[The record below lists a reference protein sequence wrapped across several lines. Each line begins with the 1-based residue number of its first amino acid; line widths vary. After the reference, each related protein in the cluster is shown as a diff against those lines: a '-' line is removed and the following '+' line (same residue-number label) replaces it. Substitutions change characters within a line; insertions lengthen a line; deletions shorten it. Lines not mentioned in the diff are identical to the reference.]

1 MHDKGHVSED
11 LVDLRFQIYT
21 QPGFARAMEHIMALQ
36 IMEFRQK
43 NMLTADELNRILADR
58 LES

>member
-36 IMEFRQK
+36 IM
-43 NMLTADELNRILADR
+43 D
-58 LES
+58 